1 LDKALEVYEVAITIA
16 EQSTG
21 DEMFKLKQALYQ
33 NYTRLF
39 YDPGRPENAKVAWL
53 KAFPPGK

>member
-1 LDKALEVYEVAITIA
+1 MEVYEVAITIA

-21 DEMFKLKQALYQ
+21 HEMFKLKQALYQ
-33 NYTRLF
+33 NYARLF
-39 YDPGRPENAKVAWL
+39 YDLGKPEDAEAAWL

>member
-1 LDKALEVYEVAITIA
+1 MEVYEVAITIA

-21 DEMFKLKQALYQ
+21 DEMFELKQALYQ

-39 YDPGRPENAKVAWL
+39 YDLGRPEDAEAAWL

>member
-1 LDKALEVYEVAITIA
+1 LDKALEAYEVAITTA

-21 DEMFKLKQALYQ
+21 DEIFKLKQALYQ
-33 NYTRLF
+33 NYARLF
-39 YDPGRPENAKVAWL
+39 YDLGKPEDAEAAWL